1 MVGDYSPASSK
12 RTNGLSFEFRIFV
25 WSLLVEPL
33 LFFVVLDQDVTGVNL
48 SYGRL
53 LQAAF
58 LIILFLRCAFR
69 GSKLV
74 LPNPSYPIY
83 RFFSIYLILLLLSS
97 AAGLIFY
104 DSYSLK
110 YAYEDWNLSA
120 FSDAIRGPYSR
131 PFFEILILFYYFGYY
146 IVLPKYIL
154 NTRIKIE
161 YFFKWIIRIFYL
173 MLLVGFIDLAMQL
186 STGWYIPKHS
196 SNVEFGYVGLRF
208 HALLGEPRDAVP
220 YIFFAL
226 SMVFIRLSINNDL
239 RVNLGLVVFCVA
251 ALVMTQSASGIVGL
265 GLTAAGLGFF
275 YLLKSIRRLVLTTV
289 IAIVLTSIV
298 VYLMSLSPRMMEY
311 YDAFSVVLGVLN
323 DGGELPTVAA
333 FQVSNFL
340 PFWAMWKDINQLN
353 LMPVLFGSGVGS
365 VSFVN
370 NNLIRNFVAESS
382 GGLFNPNAQ
391 ITRII
396 YESGLIGTFA
406 YIYAIYYP
414 VKIFLKKYTCHHGA
428 NLLLFMLLMG
438 ASLGHRSTTI
448 FVYVGI
454 VIVIITNW
462 PHGEGEKVRASSI
475 SHA

>member
-1 MVGDYSPASSK
+1 MSAIYPQVSSTQNK
-12 RTNGLSFEFRIFV
+12 EISFEFRLYV
-25 WSLLVEPL
+25 WSILAEPL
-33 LFFVVLDQDVTGVNL
+33 LFFVVLDQEVTGVNL

-58 LIILFLRCAFR
+58 LTTMFLRYALQ
-69 GSKLV
+69 GSKFI
-74 LPNPSYPIY
+74 LPNPAYPIY
-83 RFFSIYLILLLLSS
+83 RYFSIYLILLLLSS

-104 DSYSLK
+104 GSYDLK

-120 FSDAIRGPYSR
+120 YSDAIRGPYSR
-131 PFFEILILFYYFGYY
+131 PIFEILILFYYFGYF
-146 IVLPKYIL
+146 IVLPKYII
-154 NTRIKIE
+154 NTRIKID
-161 YFFKWIIRIFYL
+161 YLFKWIIRILYL
-173 MLLVGFIDLAMQL
+173 MLFLGFVDLAMQL
-186 STGWYIPKHS
+186 TTGWYLPKHS
-196 SNVEFGYVGLRF
+196 SHIDLGYVGLRF

-220 YIFFAL
+220 YIYFAL
-226 SMVFIRLSINNDL
+226 SMVFIRLSINKDL
-239 RVNLGLVVFCVA
+239 RVNRKLIFFCVA
-251 ALVMTQSASGIVGL
+251 ALVMTQSVSGIVGL
-265 GLTAAGLGFF
+265 GLTAAGLGFYYF
-275 YLLKSIRRLVLTTV
+275 LNSIRRLIVTMA
-289 IAIVLTSIV
+289 IAIVVTVIV

-311 YDAFSVVLGVLN
+311 YDAFSIVLEVLN
-323 DGGELPTVAA
+323 EGGEIPAVAA

-340 PFWAMWKDINQLN
+340 PFWAMWNYINQLN

-370 NNLIRNFVAESS
+370 NNLIRFFVEEAT

-406 YIYAIYYP
+406 YIYAIYFP
-414 VKIFLKKYTCHHGA
+414 VKIFLKKYTYHHGA
-428 NLLLFMLLMG
+428 NFMLFMLLMG

-462 PHGEGEKVRASSI
+462 PHGEGLKVRASSF
-475 SHA
+475 SHD

>member
-1 MVGDYSPASSK
+1 MVYSPASSK
-12 RTNGLSFEFRIFV
+12 RTNRLSFEFRLYV
-25 WSLLVEPL
+25 WSLLAEPL
-33 LFFVVLDQDVTGVNL
+33 LFFVVLDQDITGVNL

-58 LIILFLRCAFR
+58 LTMLFLRYASR
-69 GSKLV
+69 ASKLV
-74 LPNPSYPIY
+74 LPNPTYPLY
-83 RFFSIYLILLLLSS
+83 RYFSIYLMLLLLSS
-97 AAGLIFY
+97 AAGLFFY
-104 DSYSLK
+104 GSYDLK
-110 YAYEDWNLSA
+110 YPYEDWNLSA

-131 PFFEILILFYYFGYY
+131 PLFELIILFYYFGYY
-146 IVLPKYIL
+146 IVLPKYII
-154 NTRIKIE
+154 NTRVKIE
-161 YFFKWIIRIFYL
+161 YLFKWIIRILIL
-173 MLLVGFIDLAMQL
+173 MLFLGFIDLVMQL
-186 STGWYIPKHS
+186 TIGWYIPKHS
-196 SNVEFGYVGLRF
+196 SHIDLGYVGLRF

-226 SMVFIRLSINNDL
+226 SMVFIWLSVNNDL
-239 RVNLGLVVFCVA
+239 RVNRKLVVFCVA
-251 ALVMTQSASGIVGL
+251 ALVMTQSASGIVGI

-275 YLLKSIRRLVLTTV
+275 YLLKSIRKLVLTMV
-289 IAIVLTSIV
+289 IAIVLASIV

-323 DGGELPTVAA
+323 EGGELPAVAA

-370 NNLIRNFVAESS
+370 NNLIRYFVAESS

-414 VKIFLKKYTCHHGA
+414 VKIFLKKYTCHHDA

-462 PHGEGEKVRASSI
+462 PHGKGAKVRASSI